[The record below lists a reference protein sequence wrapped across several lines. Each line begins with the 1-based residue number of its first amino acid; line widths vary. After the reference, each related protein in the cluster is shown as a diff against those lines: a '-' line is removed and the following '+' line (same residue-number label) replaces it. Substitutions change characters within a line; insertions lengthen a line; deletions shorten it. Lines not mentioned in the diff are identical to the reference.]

1 MEKRVL
7 EAHIPG
13 KRSRGRP
20 RCRWDRTVREA
31 FGSMEKARKIAQN
44 RRFYHAAVREATL

>member
-20 RCRWDRTVREA
+20 RLKWDRTVKETC
-31 FGSMEKARKIAQN
+31 GSMEDATRMAQN
-44 RRFYHAAVREATL
+44 REMYNGAVNEATL